1 MNSIP
6 HKLNFIITSFIATF
20 AK

>member
-6 HKLNFIITSFIATF
+6 HKLNFMIT
-20 AK
+20 